1 MKNMLEGPALMK
13 SGALRM
19 DRVSA
24 DVNNAV
30 MSTMRT
36 MGDAAKTEIGGHL
49 LNYMRHMGMGGGF
62 GVLSENDIANA
73 RAVIQ
78 KSILSPMNA
87 FARNMRSSWYD
98 RQFLA
103 KNDLTDEAI
112 MKAQLD
118 VNTLTNFANI
128 TGGQALGYV
137 SMDTRMA
144 RSTIRPNSFTLYQC
158 LDKSLAWQVVDYWS
172 QATDT
177 GGAAPGSAFSTFS
190 SVNSGA
196 LATNA
201 GVYELSNVILK
212 LALDGRSITTAL
224 AAQNSFV
231 NIQEQETVNAALSI
245 LASLDWACYWGDS
258 TQYPSQ
264 FEGVFQSIAA
274 NAPGNIFDYYAFS
287 NANSSRNWSPEQ
299 TLYNLIYEGAA
310 QITSYG
316 VFGHITH
323 AFMSPTAMGSFQ
335 QVTNAVLN
343 NILNQLS
350 EMQDRNPIIINGNL
364 VGMQTRV
371 GNIQFPQD
379 LLIDARNMPLQ
390 AINSTL
396 ATTSA
401 PTKPATVTGAV
412 TTTGATI
419 VGSNF
424 NGDYTPS
431 GGGSY
436 MYAVASTSDSFAES
450 TLTYSAVVSGVAA
463 GNAVT
468 LTIAPP
474 GANDATGFRVYRS
487 GIGYNAGT
495 PAPSAFRFIGYMRAN
510 GSSNVSFVDLNG
522 GVNSGNNGGNYTFIP
537 GSTSIFLLDL
547 DEQDFALDFRVLL
560 PMVKVEL
567 FAANLFM
574 PWAVASISSI
584 RPRIPKFHGIIM
596 NYVPSNPLWNPL
608 SSNM

>member
-1 MKNMLEGPALMK
+1 MNILEGPALIK
-13 SGALRM
+13 SGAIRPEQI
-19 DRVSA
+19 A
-24 DVNNAV
+24 NDVNNAV
-30 MSTMRT
+30 MSTMRQI
-36 MGDAAKTEIGGHL
+36 GPHASTEIGGHL
-49 LNYMRHMGMGGGF
+49 LNYMRFMGMGGMGPI
-62 GVLSENDIANA
+62 SDNDMSNA
-73 RAVIQ
+73 RSVIQ
-78 KSILSPMNA
+78 KSILNPMNEY
-87 FARNMRSSWYD
+87 ARNLRDNWYD

-103 KNDLTDEAI
+103 KNDLTDEAL

-158 LDKSLAWQVVDYWS
+158 LSKSLAWQVVDYWS

-177 GGAAPGSAFSTFS
+177 GGAAPGSAFSTFA
-190 SVNSGA
+190 SVGA
-196 LATNA
+196 GSLATNA
-201 GVYELSNVILK
+201 GVYQLSNITLK

-224 AAQNSFV
+224 ASQNSFV
-231 NIQEQETVNAALSI
+231 NIQEQETVNASLSI
-245 LASLDWACYWGDS
+245 LASLDWACYWGDQ

-264 FEGVFQSIAA
+264 FQGIFQNIAA
-274 NAPGNIFDYYAFS
+274 NAPNNIFDYYKFN

-299 TLYNLIYEGAA
+299 TLYNLIYEAA
-310 QITSYG
+310 AEITSYG

-343 NILNQLS
+343 NVLNQLT
-350 EMQDRNPIIINGNL
+350 EMQDRNPIVINGNL

-396 ATTSA
+396 ATSVS
-401 PTKPATVTGAV
+401 PTPPASVTGAV
-412 TTTGATI
+412 TATGATI
-419 VGSNF
+419 TGSNF
-424 NGDYTPS
+424 NGAYTPA

-450 TLTYSAVVSGVAA
+450 NLTYSAVVSGVAS
-463 GNAVT
+463 GNGVT

-474 GANDATGFRVYRS
+474 GANDMTGFRVYRS
-487 GIGYNAGT
+487 GLGYNAGT

-522 GVNSGNNGGNYTFIP
+522 GYNSGNNGGNYTFIP

-547 DEQDFALDFRVLL
+547 DEQDFALDYRVLL
-560 PMVKVEL
+560 PLVKIEL
-567 FAANLFM
+567 FAQNLFM

-584 RPRIPKFHGIIM
+584 RPRIPKFHGILR